1 MHKGGKFKLSFD
13 IFNEKRGK
21 HEKMIPNT
29 KETIDNDIKM
39 LKTCF

>member
-13 IFNEKRGK
+13 TFNKKREK

-29 KETIDNDIKM
+29 KETIDDDIKI
-39 LKTCF
+39 LKI